1 MFYSKIFLVD
11 LTCRTPP
18 YTYHIFKELKKKC
31 STILLWVSGCPETY
45 SYLSTKN
52 SKKALINLYGT
63 FRITHNRSNNYFR
76 RGIKL
81 LEYII
86 NSIIIQKLVRNI
98 KPKVIHYQNFPLIEI
113 FYYVEKFNIIALKK
127 TKSKLVLT
135 VHNVLP
141 HNTNKRLFG
150 KYKWLYSNVDKLI
163 CHTKES
169 RNILIDEFK
178 IKEEKVH
185 VVKHGPVKSGS
196 KKYKKQEA
204 RIRLGYQNTENL
216 ILFFGG
222 ISPYK
227 GVEFLIESFKAV
239 INEMENTKLI
249 IAGSGDYKYLN
260 SINKYIYKYH
270 LDKYIDQYFYFL
282 SNEELALLIC
292 AADIVVLPYKEI
304 THSGVLFTAMEAGKA
319 IIATNKGG
327 LKETIDNGKNGVLVD
342 YGNNKMLSNSFISL
356 LNDEEFR
363 INIGR
368 EAERMV
374 KEKYSWEKSAS
385 KTLKIYKSLIE

>member
-1 MFYSKIFLVD
+1 
-11 LTCRTPP
+11 
-18 YTYHIFKELKKKC
+18 
-31 STILLWVSGCPETY
+31 
-45 SYLSTKN
+45 
-52 SKKALINLYGT
+52 
-63 FRITHNRSNNYFR
+63 
-76 RGIKL
+76 
-81 LEYII
+81 
-86 NSIIIQKLVRNI
+86 
-98 KPKVIHYQNFPLIEI
+98 
-113 FYYVEKFNIIALKK
+113 
-127 TKSKLVLT
+127 
-135 VHNVLP
+135 
-141 HNTNKRLFG
+141 
-150 KYKWLYSNVDKLI
+150 
-163 CHTKES
+163 
-169 RNILIDEFK
+169 LIDEFK

-185 VVKHGPVKSGS
+185 VVKHGPVKSVS